1 MCEIGDLERIKQI
14 FKCVDQQNLSRDAMG
29 VDKQEKYHSPE
40 LVKIQRLVDTNS
52 GGCGKTPLML
62 AAKNGHVHVCEYLIS
77 RQRANIKARDINYN
91 SALIHAAWNNQ
102 IEVTKLL
109 VKQNVDIMDQGASH
123 AAYLAA
129 REGHIEILKI
139 LVEKDKDRR
148 HRRLSRKYDKYCK
161 NKVESKN
168 YWSNKFF
175 WW

>member
-1 MCEIGDLERIKQI
+1 MCKIGDLERIKQI

-29 VDKQEKYHSPE
+29 VKYHSPE
-40 LVKIQRLVDTNS
+40 LVKIERLVDTHS
-52 GGCGKTPLML
+52 GGCGQTPLML

-77 RQRANIKARDINYN
+77 HQRANIKTRDILNN

-109 VKQNVDIMDQGASH
+109 VKQNVDIMAQGASH

-129 REGHIEILKI
+129 REGHIEALNI

-148 HRRLSRKYDKYCK
+148 LSRKYAKMAK
-161 NKVESKN
+161 NEVESKN
-168 YWSNKFF
+168 Y
-175 WW
+175 